1 MKTNIRMK
9 KFAAILGAALM
20 SLMLATGANAANP
33 ENVAAEV
40 TFVAAITVTGVN
52 PLQFGLLDVA
62 LAASETI
69 IVAPDDGVT
78 GTGTGRIIGSVPL
91 AADLT
96 ITATSGV
103 TINILVDNVTT
114 GTGYGLT
121 AWMCEYDAQAETACD
136 GAGWNV
142 TSVASGALRVG
153 VTLTGDGTAVAGDQ
167 DGTFDVTV
175 TYQ

>member
-1 MKTNIRMK
+1 MKR
-9 KFAAILGAALM
+9 FAAILGSALM
-20 SLMLATGANAANP
+20 GTMLATIANAANP
-33 ENVAAEV
+33 ENV
-40 TFVAAITVTGVN
+40 VAQVKFADPITIVEDS
-52 PLQFGLLDVA
+52 PMQFGVLDVN
-62 LAASETI
+62 LANTETI
-69 IVAPDDGVT
+69 ILAPDDGVT
-78 GTGTGRIIGSVPL
+78 GTGTARIFGIAPL

-96 ITATSGV
+96 ITASASVG
-103 TINILVDNVTT
+103 INILVDNVTT

-121 AWMCEYDAQAETACD
+121 VWKCEYDVQAETACD
-136 GAGWNV
+136 GTGWNV